1 MGKGSNQSSNKNWLY
16 RHIKNWFNWL
26 TWKTEED
33 SQQLIQMNINGSYRS
48 DVEVGDIRQE
58 NEPENTW
65 ISSFWKGV
73 LLSALSGLSFTFN
86 TAIFKFANCDPV
98 DTMFIRS
105 IFQILVLTSWNKF
118 CKNQFF
124 FGWTKDQALVLIQAF
139 ASSFFVFATYGAM
152 MSLQQGD
159 AMTII
164 MASPF
169 FTSK

>member
-1 MGKGSNQSSNKNWLY
+1 MFLFQAIF
-16 RHIKNWFNWL
+16 R
-26 TWKTEED
+26 
-33 SQQLIQMNINGSYRS
+33 
-48 DVEVGDIRQE
+48 
-58 NEPENTW
+58 
-65 ISSFWKGV
+65 ISLFWKGV

-86 TAIFKFANCDPV
+86 TAIFKFVNCDPV

-105 IFQILVLTSWNKF
+105 VFQILVLTSWNKF
-118 CKNQFF
+118 SKNQFF
-124 FGWTKDQALVLIQAF
+124 FGWTRDQALVLIQAF

-152 MSLQQGD
+152 MSLQQGE

>member
-1 MGKGSNQSSNKNWLY
+1 MGKGSNQGFN
-16 RHIKNWFNWL
+16 KNWFNWL
-26 TWKTEED
+26 TWKKGED
-33 SQQLIQMNINGSYRS
+33 SKHLIELNNITR
-48 DVEVGDIRQE
+48 DVEVGDINQE
-58 NEPENTW
+58 NEPETTW
-65 ISSFWKGV
+65 ISLFWKGV

-86 TAIFKFANCDPV
+86 TAIFKFVNCDPV

-105 IFQILVLTSWNKF
+105 MFQILVLTSWNKSY
-118 CKNQFF
+118 KNQFF

>member
-33 SQQLIQMNINGSYRS
+33 SQQLIQMNTNGSYRS

-86 TAIFKFANCDPV
+86 TAIFKFVNCDPV

-124 FGWTKDQALVLIQAF
+124 FGWTKDQALVLTQAF